1 MSNNNGLKIMGIDI
15 AYFLCIA
22 AMVIGITFMGKLP
35 QGMAGAFPLL
45 LVLAALLG
53 FIGDR
58 MPIIKDYFGGGT
70 IVIIFG
76 SSALVLF
83 KILPA
88 YAIKNVH
95 TFMNSGGFMELA
107 LATLITGSL
116 LGMNKKVLIAASLR
130 YVPAILA
137 AQVVGLTLVGAAGM
151 LIGYG
156 FKEAILF
163 IGLPAMGGGI
173 AAGAI
178 PLSKMFGQALSQDPG
193 KILSTMVSAVALAN
207 AMAIVG
213 GGLMNRL
220 GIVKPSWTGNGNLLS
235 DERFALDKEEEKPEA
250 TMTLGEYGIGMLICS
265 TFLIAGYLVA
275 RVAPFIHAYAY
286 VVILAVL
293 VKIFGIFPVKLEN
306 ACYYWSQLFI
316 KNFAGVLLAGLGI
329 AMIDLTAV
337 INALSVQYVV
347 LVGVVV
353 VGTAIGSAIIGRVIG
368 FYPIESAITVGLC
381 STDMGGSGDIAI
393 LSASKRMVLLPFAQ
407 ISTRIGGAM
416 ILIISG
422 ILLEVFLK

>member
-1 MSNNNGLKIMGIDI
+1 MSTNNTKIMGIDI
-15 AYFLCIA
+15 LYFIIIA
-22 AMVIGITFMGKLP
+22 AMVLGITFWGKLP

-45 LVLAALLG
+45 LVLAATLG

-58 MPIIKDYFGGGT
+58 LPLIKDYFGGGT

-83 KILPA
+83 KILPD
-88 YAIKNVH
+88 YAVKTIH

-137 AQVVGLTLVGAAGM
+137 AQIVGLALVGAAGL

-178 PLSKMFGQALSQDPG
+178 PLSKMFGQAMNQDPG

-220 GIVKPSWTGNGNLLS
+220 GAVKPSWTGNGTLLS
-235 DERFALDKEEEKPEA
+235 DVRFALDKEEEKPEA
-250 TMTLGEYGIGMLICS
+250 TMTLGEYGVGMLICT
-265 TFLIAGYLVA
+265 TFLIAGYLVGK
-275 RVAPFIHAYAY
+275 VIPIIHAYAY

-293 VKIFGIFPVKLEN
+293 AKVSGVFPVKLEN
-306 ACYYWSQLFI
+306 ACYYWSQFFI

-329 AMIDLTAV
+329 SMIDLNAV
-337 INALSVQYVV
+337 INALSVQYVI

-353 VGTAIGSAIIGRVIG
+353 TGTAIGSAIIGRLIG

-407 ISTRIGGAM
+407 ISTRIGGAI

-422 ILLEVFLK
+422 ILLEFFFK